1 MTSTPKIDVVI
12 LTWNDGPLL
21 DAAIAST
28 LASEGVDLTITVVDN
43 GSTPPAVVPADA
55 RIQIVRNEVNRG
67 VRARNQGVAVGTAPI
82 AVFVDSDVRVLPD
95 TLSRLVAA
103 VEAAPDIALA
113 APVFVDQTPEA
124 SAGRAPGLRR
134 KLARVAGLTSVYG
147 STRRTA
153 EAVWDVD
160 FSITACVVFRRAAFE
175 AVGGLDERYFYG
187 PEDLDL
193 CLRLKT
199 AGWRVVQV
207 GDARCIHPPRRRN
220 RGLFSRRG
228 LRHAFAVLRHLWRHR
243 HFSPQASR

>member
-1 MTSTPKIDVVI
+1 MI

-21 DAAIAST
+21 DIAIAST
-28 LASEGVDLTITVVDN
+28 LASEGVAVTITVVDN
-43 GSTPPAVVPADA
+43 GSAPPAVVPADP
-55 RIQIVRNEVNRG
+55 RITLVRNEMNRG
-67 VRARNQGVAVGTAPI
+67 VRARNQGVAVGAAPI

-95 TLSRLVAA
+95 TLARLTAA

-113 APVFVDQTPEA
+113 APVFVDQAPEA
-124 SAGRAPGLRR
+124 SAGAAPGLGR
-134 KLARVAGLTSVYG
+134 KLARVAGLTSLYG
-147 STRRTA
+147 STRQETDT
-153 EAVWDVD
+153 VWDVD
-160 FSITACVVFRRAAFE
+160 FSITACVVFRRAAFD

-193 CLRLKT
+193 CLRLKS

-228 LRHAFAVLRHLWRHR
+228 MRHGFAVLRHLWRHR
-243 HFSPQASR
+243 HFSARVTH